1 MAVNGRLTLKSA
13 TTISLH
19 ERFTSLRNIKPVP
32 ATGPI
37 ENNSGPLNSR
47 SRSQI
52 QKPRPASPD
61 VYYVPPSQS
70 RRAPSAP
77 EYHGI
82 FESDRFRD
90 RSPSPRDRRRS
101 NSAVRHQTYLQ
112 RNPRN
117 IRPQLAFQA
126 AMKLKQ
132 RSIKQRLGQRQQN
145 FGQTRQHNFYNHQSS
160 PYKQRRFYNGFQGRR
175 GGYRGYG
182 GYQGYQGMNRWAS
195 SHSLASDGT
204 GRGRR
209 RRGGGG
215 GNWRGRGWGRQRGG
229 GNRNGGRYQKP
240 KISKEELDSELDSY
254 MKHTKTVLDKDL
266 DDYMAQ
272 GDMSK

>member
-32 ATGPI
+32 ATGPT

-61 VYYVPPSQS
+61 VYYVPPSQT

-145 FGQTRQHNFYNHQSS
+145 FGQTRQQNFYNHQSS

-175 GGYRGYG
+175 GGYRGY
-182 GYQGYQGMNRWAS
+182 QGYQGMNRWAS
-195 SHSLASDGT
+195 THSLASDGT

-209 RRGGGG
+209 RRGGG

-254 MKHTKTVLDKDL
+254 MKHTKTVLDKDI
-266 DDYMAQ
+266 DEYMAQ
-272 GDMSK
+272 GDMPK